1 MRSVDRRYTIEFV
14 PAILAYVLIML
25 FAWPRILTIASLEL
39 RAPAARLQPQQKL
52 PVLPVLP
59 VLFVVR
65 AIVRRITGGD
75 ELERRISLESM
86 AIATTVVGVVS
97 FAAAFLV
104 IAKVINPGADVLIWV
119 LPGLLAVYGCARMAL
134 TARYLRP

>member
-39 RAPAARLQPQQKL
+39 RGLAALL
-52 PVLPVLP
+52 PVLPGIALAP
-59 VLFVVR
+59 STLL
-65 AIVRRITGGD
+65 ATTP
-75 ELERRISLESM
+75 SLMSTATPPPM

>member
-39 RAPAARLQPQQKL
+39 RGLAAL
-52 PVLPVLP
+52 LPVLP

-65 AIVRRITGGD
+65 AIIRRITGGD

-119 LPGLLAVYGCARMAL
+119 LPGLLAVYGCARMVL

>member
-25 FAWPRILTIASLEL
+25 FAWPRIVTIASLEL
-39 RAPAARLQPQQKL
+39 RGLAAL
-52 PVLPVLP
+52 LPVLP

-65 AIVRRITGGD
+65 AIIRRITGGD

-97 FAAAFLV
+97 FAAAFLA
-104 IAKVINPGADVLIWV
+104 IAKVINPGTDVLIWV

>member
-39 RAPAARLQPQQKL
+39 RGLAAL
-52 PVLPVLP
+52 LPVLP

-65 AIVRRITGGD
+65 AIIRRITGGD

>member
-1 MRSVDRRYTIEFV
+1 MRSVHRRYIIEFV
-14 PAILAYVLIML
+14 PAMLAYVFIML
-25 FAWPRILTIASLEL
+25 FAWPRILTISSLPL
-39 RAPAARLQPQQKL
+39 RGLAAL
-52 PVLPVLP
+52 LPVLP

-65 AIVRRITGGD
+65 AIIRRITGGD
-75 ELERRISLESM
+75 ELERRISLDSM
-86 AIATTVVGVVS
+86 AIATTVVGLVS

-119 LPGLLAVYGCARMAL
+119 LPGLLAVYGCARMVL